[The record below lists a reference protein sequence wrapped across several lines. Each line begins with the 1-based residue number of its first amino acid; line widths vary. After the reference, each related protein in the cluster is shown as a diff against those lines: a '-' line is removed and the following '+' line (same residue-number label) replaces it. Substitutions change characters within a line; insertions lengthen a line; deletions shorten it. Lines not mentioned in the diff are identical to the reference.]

1 MICKDICE
9 VVFILIGIDF
19 SIRYYFRK
27 VILEFVGNN
36 YICNLIMNS
45 YCIFFYLVEYFLI
58 CCVLCEIGSD

>member
-9 VVFILIGIDF
+9 VVFLLIGIDF
-19 SIRYYFRK
+19 SIKYYLKK

-36 YICNLIMNS
+36 YIYYLNS

-58 CCVLCEIGSD
+58 CCVLWEIGSD